1 MNTEI
6 KTAANRVCIGE
17 HIQSVQHE
25 KGIASFTAQGEKR

>member
-6 KTAANRVCIGE
+6 KTAANRVCMGE

-25 KGIASFTAQGEKR
+25 KRIAGFTAQDEKW